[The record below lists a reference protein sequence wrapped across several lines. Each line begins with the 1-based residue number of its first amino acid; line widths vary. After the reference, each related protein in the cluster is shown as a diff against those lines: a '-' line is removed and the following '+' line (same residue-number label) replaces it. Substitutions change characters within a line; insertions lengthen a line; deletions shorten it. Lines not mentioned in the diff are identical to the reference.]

1 MKHKLSTIKHH
12 SIILLATLCLLFL
25 PLSACANADQGSGS
39 NKLFQGTSASAP
51 IDLVSP
57 AATTASTLIP
67 SRTPAPT
74 HTPVV
79 LKLPFASGAIVIGRS
94 VAGRSIQVYRFG
106 DGPIERLIVAGIH
119 GGNEANTSQ
128 LAYELINYIQEHPD
142 IIPED
147 VTLYILPLLNPDG
160 AARSQDANGRVNDRG
175 VDLNRNWDANWQAE
189 WARNG
194 CWNQGPSTGGAF
206 AMSEPEIIALANFI
220 SSRNFDGIL
229 NYHSAALGIFAGGQP
244 PLESAKSLAATVSA
258 VSPYPYPP
266 VDTGCIYTGQFVDWA
281 ANQGIAALDIELS
294 YHVGTEF
301 EINLEILKVFL
312 SWRWRLSE

>member
-1 MKHKLSTIKHH
+1 MQQKHSTFKLH
-12 SIILLATLCLLFL
+12 SIILLATLCLLCL
-25 PLSACANADQGSGS
+25 PLAACANAGQGIDPIPPIRGT
-39 NKLFQGTSASAP
+39 GTSTS
-51 IDLVSP
+51 INLVSP
-57 AATTASTLIP
+57 AATAASTLIP
-67 SRTPAPT
+67 SRTPAAT
-74 HTPVV
+74 HTPV
-79 LKLPFASGAIVIGRS
+79 LLELPFASGAIVIGRS

-106 DGPIERLIVAGIH
+106 DGPLERLIVAGMH
-119 GGNEANTSQ
+119 GGNEANTTQ

-142 IIPED
+142 VIPQD

-160 AARSQDANGRVNDRG
+160 AVRSQDANGRINDRG
-175 VDLNRNWDANWQAE
+175 VDLNRNWDADWQAE

-206 AMSEPEIIALANFI
+206 AMSEPEVIALANFI
-220 SSRNFDGIL
+220 SSRHFDAIL

-244 PLESAKSLAATVSA
+244 PLESSKSLAATVSA

-266 VDTGCIYTGQFVDWA
+266 IDTGCIYTGQFVDWA

-301 EINLEILKVFL
+301 EVNLGILKVFL
-312 SWRWRLSE
+312 SWRLSE